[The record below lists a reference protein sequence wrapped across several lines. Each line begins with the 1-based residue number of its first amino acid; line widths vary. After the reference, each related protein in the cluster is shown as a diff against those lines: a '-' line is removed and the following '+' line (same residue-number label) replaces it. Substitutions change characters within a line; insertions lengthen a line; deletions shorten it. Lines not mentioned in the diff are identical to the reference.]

1 LNCLVSTLQIRID
14 FYGEGS
20 FLRPSV
26 SLALLWANRH
36 GNILKYRFREPVFT
50 ATAGRTRAGFYW
62 KGNSIRKGAFM
73 KKTVLLVDDDLDL
86 LDTYKTILEHEGFA
100 VLTATDSAEAMKL
113 AASNPIDVAVLDVM
127 METPTEGFEL
137 AREMRQ
143 NEKTKRIALLML
155 TSVNTHNEEIGS
167 FVRFT
172 DSERD
177 NKWLPVDRFL
187 DKPVKP
193 KDLVTIVRTLSG
205 AWSFSR

>member
-1 LNCLVSTLQIRID
+1 MD
-14 FYGEGS
+14 
-20 FLRPSV
+20 
-26 SLALLWANRH
+26 
-36 GNILKYRFREPVFT
+36 
-50 ATAGRTRAGFYW
+50 
-62 KGNSIRKGAFM
+62 
-73 KKTVLLVDDDLDL
+73 KKTVLLVDDEVDL

-137 AREMRQ
+137 ARAMRQ
-143 NEKTKRIALLML
+143 NEKTKHIALLML
-155 TSVNTHNEEIGS
+155 TAVNTHNEEIGS

-172 DSERD
+172 DRD
-177 NKWLPVDRFL
+177 RDAKWLPVDRFL

-193 KDLVTIVRTLSG
+193 KELATIVRTLSG